1 MFTGPDANTDVVEGP
16 NDSACD
22 DTDFYLAS
30 TEEYSAIA
38 GVVNAAYGRL
48 VDLTVLALE
57 EGHHVGPGLYSCG
70 QYVAWQ
76 AGISKTTANRICR
89 LAKRHHELPETLKLL
104 RSGAISLDRAD
115 VIAQSCPAEY
125 EQSAA
130 HVALSAS
137 VEQLRKIVACY
148 SFNSDPKPPKPKT
161 ISISRDDTGTT
172 VRARLDHTEAD
183 LFEKALQ
190 TMRDDLFH
198 QLNPSTASNNKSN
211 SGHDGHGVHGDRD
224 GSDAHDDSDTNGP
237 KQIPSRVDAL
247 RAMCESVL
255 QHGEAAHPGSE
266 RYLINYHLHATPGG
280 QLCLTNQH
288 GQPLPEQERQRLLCD
303 HSFETVMHHLNGEP
317 LSVGR
322 KTRTISPKLR
332 RAILFRD
339 KHCCTVPG
347 CDTSVGLEIHH
358 IVHWEH
364 GGSTNPEN
372 LSTLCARHHRS
383 HHRGT
388 IDITSGPSGVPFQ
401 NINPSTPVTRTHKSP
416 SLDKLRQ
423 ELRTRTRNRTFR
435 EGFGY
440 NVTKQEPMSSKP
452 TCEVIDRHSVH
463 LSPNTWAKPDQSTP
477 LRT

>member
-172 VRARLDHTEAD
+172 ARARLDHTEAD
-183 LFEKALQ
+183 LFEKARSLAKDPCS
-190 TMRDDLFH
+190 RD
-198 QLNPSTASNNKSN
+198 
-211 SGHDGHGVHGDRD
+211 
-224 GSDAHDDSDTNGP
+224 
-237 KQIPSRVDAL
+237 
-247 RAMCESVL
+247 
-255 QHGEAAHPGSE
+255 
-266 RYLINYHLHATPGG
+266 
-280 QLCLTNQH
+280 
-288 GQPLPEQERQRLLCD
+288 
-303 HSFETVMHHLNGEP
+303 
-317 LSVGR
+317 
-322 KTRTISPKLR
+322 
-332 RAILFRD
+332 
-339 KHCCTVPG
+339 
-347 CDTSVGLEIHH
+347 
-358 IVHWEH
+358 
-364 GGSTNPEN
+364 
-372 LSTLCARHHRS
+372 TLADEDQRHHRA
-383 HHRGT
+383 
-388 IDITSGPSGVPFQ
+388 
-401 NINPSTPVTRTHKSP
+401 
-416 SLDKLRQ
+416 
-423 ELRTRTRNRTFR
+423 
-435 EGFGY
+435 
-440 NVTKQEPMSSKP
+440 
-452 TCEVIDRHSVH
+452 IDRSC
-463 LSPNTWAKPDQSTP
+463 QSEK
-477 LRT
+477 